1 MDKSKFTAVELVYP
15 PISSQEAYWLRE
27 EGDVEAIVRKSDF
40 YMIGARAESLFSD
53 FEEDEDALTLKFKIT
68 AGELVDDVLI
78 RVVDLPEVKRTGF
91 EVLAVE
97 TGPKIVRV
105 WDVVDPDNPQ
115 PRLLDWFTT
124 EKLIWDVGR
133 GRSGI
138 EGLSRQREFATYD
151 LLYVGIAK
159 KGDTYDRLLAQG
171 HRTHFDI
178 LANERQR
185 LVGARTA
192 DEVILFLCH
201 TPHVLMQTFDF
212 ASLGDGQDIL
222 EELEAKRVV
231 ADAEKAF
238 VSLLKPSY
246 NRTKYE
252 NYPEGK
258 DGLAKSGLVRYGY
271 SVAEELIFLTP
282 TGRFEGGR
290 DRATGFVSNEA
301 DAIFVEGSE
310 VEFFDASEFQLGQQ
324 L

>member
-1 MDKSKFTAVELVYP
+1 MDKTNFTAVELVYP

-27 EGDVEAIVRKSDF
+27 EGDVEARVRTSDF
-40 YMIGARAESLFSD
+40 YMIGARAESLFLD
-53 FEEDEDALTLKFKIT
+53 FEEDVDALTLKFKIT
-68 AGELVDDVLI
+68 AGHLVDDVLI
-78 RVVDLPEVKRTGF
+78 RELDLPEVKRTGF
-91 EVLAVE
+91 EALAIE
-97 TGPKIVRV
+97 TGQKIVRL
-105 WDVVDPDNPQ
+105 WHIVDPGNPQ

-133 GRSGI
+133 GTSGI

-171 HRTHFDI
+171 HRTHADI

-185 LVGARTA
+185 LEGARTA

-201 TPHVLMQTFDF
+201 TPHVLIQTLDF
-212 ASLGDGQDIL
+212 TSLADDQDIFEDL
-222 EELEAKRVV
+222 DAKRVV

-238 VSLLKPSY
+238 VSLLKPNY
-246 NRTKYE
+246 NKTKYG
-252 NYPEGK
+252 NYPQGK
-258 DGLAKSGLVRYGY
+258 DGLAQSGLVRYGY
-271 SVAEELIFLTP
+271 SIAEELIFLTP

-290 DRATGFVSNEA
+290 DRATGFLTNEA
-301 DAIFVEGSE
+301 DAIFVEGGE

-324 L
+324 P